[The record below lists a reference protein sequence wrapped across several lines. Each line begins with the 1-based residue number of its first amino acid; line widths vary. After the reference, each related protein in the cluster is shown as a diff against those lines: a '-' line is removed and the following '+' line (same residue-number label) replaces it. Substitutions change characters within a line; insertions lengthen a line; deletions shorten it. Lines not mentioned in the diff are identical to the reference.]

1 MTDAIATP
9 NASPLAPLATGT
21 AYDAAAHASAT
32 RAAYT
37 TDAQCWGRYLE
48 GQGVN
53 ATDANPQHVAAY
65 LAHLADTGHAAAT
78 IDRRLVAIRAL
89 YRAAGLPDPTKHDAV
104 ARTRRG
110 IRRTIGTAQR
120 EARPVLLEDLTA
132 MLRTLPAGLLGARD
146 RALLLVGFAG
156 AFRRAEL
163 AAIRT
168 EDLAWSDR
176 GVVVTLRRSKTDQE
190 GAGRGV
196 AIPFARVASRCPVRA
211 LRAWLEAAGIVSG
224 PVFRSVNRHGQV
236 SAQAI
241 TPKTVALVVKR
252 AGDAAGIDADHL
264 SGHSLRAGL
273 ATAAAMAGA
282 DERSIMQQTGHR
294 STAMVRR
301 YIRQAEQW
309 TNNAA
314 GAVL

>member
-1 MTDAIATP
+1 MTTAIATP
-9 NASPLAPLATGT
+9 NATPLATLEAGT
-21 AYDAAAHASAT
+21 AYDAAAHADAT
-32 RAAYT
+32 RTAYT
-37 TDAQCWGRYLE
+37 SDAQCWMRWLE
-48 GQGVN
+48 GEGVN
-53 ATDANPQHVAAY
+53 ATGATPAHVAAY

-89 YRAAGLPDPTKHDAV
+89 YRAAGLEDPTKSDAV
-104 ARTRRG
+104 TRTRRG

-120 EARPVLLEDLTA
+120 EARPVLLEDLCA
-132 MLRTLPAGLLGARD
+132 MLRTLPATLLGARD

-163 AAIRT
+163 AGIRA
-168 EDLAWSDR
+168 EDLEWSDR
-176 GVVVTLRRSKTDQE
+176 GLVVTLRRSKTDQE
-190 GAGRGV
+190 GAGRTV
-196 AIPFARVASRCPVRA
+196 AIPFARSASRCPVRA
-211 LRAWLEAAGIVSG
+211 LRAWLEAAGIASG
-224 PVFRSVNRHGQV
+224 PVFRSVNRHGKV
-236 SAQAI
+236 NDKAI
-241 TPKTVALVVKR
+241 TPKAVALVVKR
-252 AGDAAGIDADHL
+252 TAEAAGMDADRL